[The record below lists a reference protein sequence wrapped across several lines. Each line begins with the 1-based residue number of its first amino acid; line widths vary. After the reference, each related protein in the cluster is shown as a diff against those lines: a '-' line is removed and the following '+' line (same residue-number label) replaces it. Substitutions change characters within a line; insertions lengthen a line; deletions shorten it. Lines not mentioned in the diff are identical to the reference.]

1 MNTDTVQKD
10 MEYPINKNNSPQ
22 CKELFVRCLPDLPS
36 AYRMS
41 GFRAG
46 LASDALRLR
55 PPTARLQI
63 RKQAINTKS
72 GTPLDSALVF
82 RCLPDLNR

>member
-1 MNTDTVQKD
+1 

-46 LASDALRLR
+46 LASDKTLPGC
-55 PPTARLQI
+55 PPTAKLQI

-72 GTPLDSALVF
+72 GTLWIPLS
-82 RCLPDLNR
+82 CLGAYRI